1 LRGGPGRRRGPSG
14 PAVCRGRD
22 REPCYCRAGDLD
34 RAEALARAV
43 TDPDSQQQAL
53 AALASAIA
61 QAGDLDRARGLF
73 ALALSADS
81 PEIIWW
87 IEELSQSFP
96 DVIAG
101 ARTMFFGAYTSEP

>member
-1 LRGGPGRRRGPSG
+1 MARAIADPEDQDWAL
-14 PAVCRGRD
+14 ADVAIALV
-22 REPCYCRAGDLD
+22 RAGDLD
-34 RAEALARAV
+34 RAEALARAIA
-43 TDPDSQQQAL
+43 DPDGQQRAL
-53 AALASAIA
+53 AELASAIA
-61 QAGDLDRARGLF
+61 QGSNLDRVRDLF

-101 ARTMFFGAYTSEP
+101 ARTMFLGAYTSEP

>member
-1 LRGGPGRRRGPSG
+1 MSRAIAEPED
-14 PAVCRGRD
+14 RD
-22 REPCYCRAGDLD
+22 RALAHVAIAAVRAGDLD
-34 RAEALARAV
+34 RAEALALAV

-61 QAGDLDRARGLF
+61 QAGDLDRARDLF

-101 ARTMFFGAYTSEP
+101 ARTMFLGAYTSEP